1 MIIFMKEKVINYDRK
16 RNLKN
21 KIWFTEN
28 GCFNVVLDWSYVSPS
43 VEEVNYNVASV
54 VYKY

>member
-1 MIIFMKEKVINYDRK
+1 MKKKVINYDRK

-28 GCFNVVLDWSYVSPS
+28 GCFNVVLNWSYVSPS

>member
-1 MIIFMKEKVINYDRK
+1 MKKKVINYDRK

-21 KIWFTEN
+21 KIWFIEN
-28 GCFNVVLDWSYVSPS
+28 GCFNVVLNWSYVSPS